1 MLGVKALKMGIGK
14 DGCEKDECP
23 VGMVAVD
30 GVICYKRGLHTCGC
44 LRKRPCVCLSVH
56 IIQNLRFSWPATLQG
71 TGGQGQF

>member
-30 GVICYKRGLHTCGC
+30 WCDML
-44 LRKRPCVCLSVH
+44 
-56 IIQNLRFSWPATLQG
+56 
-71 TGGQGQF
+71 